1 MSGTGTPDYA
11 ARHVRFGWWSLLVF
25 VTFGLV
31 LETLHGFKLDAYLNL
46 SNETR
51 RLLWT
56 LAHAHGTA
64 LAIVNILFGLGLERA
79 AIPRLRQI
87 GVISTSLAAA
97 SLLLP
102 VGFFLGGVT
111 YYEGDPGLG
120 ILLVPPGAVLLIAA
134 LFLIARS
141 TAAPRGEDSSPK
153 GG

>member
-11 ARHVRFGWWSLLVF
+11 ARHLRFGWWSLLVF
-25 VTFGLV
+25 ATFGLV

-64 LAIVNILFGLGLERA
+64 LAIVNILFALGLKRA

-87 GVISTSLAAA
+87 GVTSTSLLAA

-141 TAAPRGEDSSPK
+141 TAGSRSEDSSPR

>member
-1 MSGTGTPDYA
+1 MSGAKTPDYA
-11 ARHVRFGWWSLLVF
+11 ARHRRFGWWSLLVF

-79 AIPRLRQI
+79 AIPRLRQL
-87 GVISTSLAAA
+87 GVISTSLLAA

-102 VGFFLGGVT
+102 GGFFLGGLT

-134 LFLIARS
+134 LFLIARGA
-141 TAAPRGEDSSPK
+141 AAPRGDDSSPR

>member
-1 MSGTGTPDYA
+1 MSGATEMTHYA
-11 ARHVRFGWWSLLVF
+11 ARHLRFGWWSLLVF

-31 LETLHGFKLDAYLNL
+31 LETLHGFKLDLYLNM

-64 LAIVNILFGLGLERA
+64 LAIVNILFGLALERA
-79 AIPRLRQI
+79 AIPRLPH
-87 GVISTSLAAA
+87 VAVVSTSLVAA

-102 VGFFLGGVT
+102 GGFFLGGVT

-134 LFLIARS
+134 LFLIARGAS
-141 TAAPRGEDSSPK
+141 APRPR
-153 GG
+153 

>member
-11 ARHVRFGWWSLLVF
+11 ARHLRFGWWSLLVF
-25 VTFGLV
+25 ATFGLV
-31 LETLHGFKLDAYLNL
+31 LETLHGFKLDGYLNL

-64 LAIVNILFGLGLERA
+64 LAIVNILFALGLKRA

-87 GVISTSLAAA
+87 GVTSTSLLAA

-141 TAAPRGEDSSPK
+141 AAGSRGEDSSPR

>member
-1 MSGTGTPDYA
+1 MNASYA
-11 ARHVRFGWWSLLVF
+11 HRHLRFGWWSLLVF
-25 VTFGLV
+25 AGFGLV

-64 LAIVNILFGLGLERA
+64 LAIVNILFGFALDRG
-79 AIPRLRQI
+79 AIPRLRSA
-87 GVISTSLAAA
+87 GAVSASLIAA

-102 VGFFLGGVT
+102 GGFFLGGVT

-120 ILLVPPGAVLLIAA
+120 VLLVPAGAVLLIVA
-134 LFLIARS
+134 LFLIARGAS
-141 TAAPRGEDSSPK
+141 TT
-153 GG
+153 

>member
-1 MSGTGTPDYA
+1 MSRASTPDYA
-11 ARHVRFGWWSLLVF
+11 ARHRRFGWWSLLVF

-79 AIPRLRQI
+79 AIPRPRQL
-87 GVISTSLAAA
+87 GLISTSLVAA

-102 VGFFLGGVT
+102 GGFFLGGVT

-134 LFLIARS
+134 LFLIARG
-141 TAAPRGEDSSPK
+141 AAEPRSPT
-153 GG
+153 

>member
-1 MSGTGTPDYA
+1 VGLIGIERRELDPAGAQDAGNDLPETTEPGDDHAT
-11 ARHVRFGWWSLLVF
+11 
-25 VTFGLV
+25 LV
-31 LETLHGFKLDAYLNL
+31 LVDGIEWTII
-46 SNETR
+46 SNR
-51 RLLWT
+51 
-56 LAHAHGTA
+56 
-64 LAIVNILFGLGLERA
+64 
-79 AIPRLRQI
+79 
-87 GVISTSLAAA
+87 STSLLAA

-141 TAAPRGEDSSPK
+141 TAAARGEDSSPR

>member
-1 MSGTGTPDYA
+1 MPNYA
-11 ARHVRFGWWSLLVF
+11 ARHLRFGWWSLLVF
-25 VTFGLV
+25 ATFGLV
-31 LETLHGFKLDAYLNL
+31 LETLHGFKLDAYLNV

-56 LAHAHGTA
+56 LAHAHGAA

-79 AIPRLRQI
+79 AIPRLPHI
-87 GVISTSLAAA
+87 GVVSTSLVAA

-102 VGFFLGGVT
+102 GGFFLGGVT

-134 LFLIARS
+134 LFLIARGAS
-141 TAAPRGEDSSPK
+141 APRGEDSSPR

>member
-1 MSGTGTPDYA
+1 MSSAETPNYA
-11 ARHVRFGWWSLLVF
+11 ARHLRFGWWSLLVF

-64 LAIVNILFGLGLERA
+64 LAIVNILFGLALERA
-79 AIPRLRQI
+79 TIPRLPRL
-87 GVISTSLAAA
+87 GVASTSLIAA

-102 VGFFLGGVT
+102 IGFFLGGLS

-134 LFLIARS
+134 RFLIARG
-141 TAAPRGEDSSPK
+141 TRAARPR
-153 GG
+153 

>member
-1 MSGTGTPDYA
+1 MSKATTPDYA
-11 ARHVRFGWWSLLVF
+11 ARHRRFGWWSLLVF

-79 AIPRLRQI
+79 GVPRLRQI
-87 GVISTSLAAA
+87 GVISTSLIAA

-102 VGFFLGGVT
+102 GGFFLGGVT

-134 LFLIARS
+134 LFLIARG
-141 TAAPRGEDSSPK
+141 AAVTRGDDSSPR

>member
-1 MSGTGTPDYA
+1 MSGAKTPDYA
-11 ARHVRFGWWSLLVF
+11 ARHRRFGWWSLLVF

-79 AIPRLRQI
+79 AIPRLRQP
-87 GVISTSLAAA
+87 GMISTSLLAA
-97 SLLLP
+97 SVLLP
-102 VGFFLGGVT
+102 GGFFLGGVT

-141 TAAPRGEDSSPK
+141 TAAPREDSSPR
-153 GG
+153 GR